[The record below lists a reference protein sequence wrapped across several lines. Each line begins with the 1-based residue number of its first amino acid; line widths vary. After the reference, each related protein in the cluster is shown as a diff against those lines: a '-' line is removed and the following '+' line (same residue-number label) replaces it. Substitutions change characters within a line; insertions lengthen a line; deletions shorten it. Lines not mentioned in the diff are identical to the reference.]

1 MTRSTPVPITTLA
14 RYPLFSESTAAS
26 LPSPLA
32 HLPNRSSSP
41 LFPASPPHTS
51 PSPIASTSAA
61 PTRSQQHPPRAPSI
75 DRERRTSRAK
85 SVRELDSG
93 SIVLATPSADSFSL
107 RSASSVHHDSHVPH
121 SNPTSSP
128 VPSMA
133 ASLSP
138 APDALPSH
146 IALPMA
152 PHLVPSSNL
161 AALPI
166 EQLVA
171 LVMALSEDRDSITAQ
186 LETRQRECEALE
198 TICRDAGVGPGE
210 VDRAKVR
217 ARVVPSEHTPQTT
230 TAGRRPSRSAPIRS
244 REWRIALLPPTEAP
258 PTSSTSDLET
268 SSEQP
273 PASATHLFQVDLD
286 LDDLAEAMGENGFQ
300 VPNAGTDTANEG
312 ASNESATSETDIT
325 PSSTISK
332 ARTGNRGRHASLSSR
347 LFGSILLAGTSSS
360 PPPLPV
366 PDLNSSTAAKDT
378 KKDRRKRSDSAQSS
392 SSVASGTSSIVCNDS
407 VKSDDPTTSPANKGT
422 YEGWIGWKNWRAKEK
437 KSTLASSVFETE
449 TTSSIRSS
457 GGPDEA
463 GSDRVESPTIDV
475 DATTALDEDEL
486 ATPMPKPNR
495 TSDFFALTSPTRPR
509 KGSSTLQPRPNE
521 SVSPPEEPV
530 NSASPPSASILSAI
544 TTATAI
550 SADETSSL
558 VSPTESDTSSASSAT
573 PDRKP
578 CALEGPGSPLL
589 TRPRVPS
596 APSLSHQQAH
606 SASVSAAEGGA
617 SLSRTSSSRSSRSS
631 RQASS
636 TVHDDLSTSAATI
649 EEPVTTIETPVQGLK
664 VVQEDGDTTADA
676 DNSASSISTPSE
688 SLTDASWNA
697 DRTIKARRR
706 VSANLSERKSPALV
720 QAIMTPTAKETP
732 LASAATNPG
741 YVASAKGAFGRA
753 LGFGSTPS
761 SPKMARSLSEG
772 MRRASGASSMQG
784 EPNLTLFPKLPTL
797 SKYSPAAPAALSTP
811 STVVSLSAHATP
823 SVKSPPLMPMTPT
836 ISSSA
841 AIPPTMMELGVI
853 SGEAAPPTL
862 ALHNPTSGQAASA
875 GEEGPMVDR
884 YGFVYDVRSG
894 MKLLR
899 EARKKQ
905 ERSMGNGGSRR
916 VFTDMGH
923 DHDDDN
929 EEDQI
934 VAVPGSKDAGPAVDA
949 VQSQAELDAELEM
962 LREALGIPPPSSSRA
977 SSPTAVRSPTGPRSP
992 VPSLAPS
999 TSTTTSTTPHAP
1011 HLTSSVS
1018 SDRPAT
1024 TASITSPTAP
1034 TSGPQSMKRLLTQ
1047 LREMSDVQDQKRK
1060 LEWDTF
1066 ISKRQ
1071 AKLAKIGSSGMSGS
1085 TNLHNGLE
1093 DGKDSTHSAA
1103 TRKRASRSVVVQ
1115 SDQINAFSNS
1125 SDDEGDKSKSRAT
1138 ADEQAWRCEDLVGVS
1153 QMGVDGKSGKEDW
1166 AEFKQLVRKGVPIAY
1181 RPKIWAECSGANEAR
1196 EPGVYQ
1202 DLLAHKNEEN
1212 QCLNQIDMDCE
1223 LCESRVP
1230 HRVVILIFA
1239 PRAPVGHRTFPTNV
1253 FFAGTGP
1260 GVAKLR
1266 NVLVAYSRHNPLI
1279 GYCQGMNNLTATL
1292 LLTHP
1297 AEEDA
1302 FWVLVCII
1310 EVRSSRQTELHHRV
1324 GFQTEPMILGLSSDC
1339 PQKILPSDYY
1349 TSHLLVSQADQR
1361 VLKTLVVR
1369 LMPDLAAH
1377 LEDLG
1382 VELPAITFG
1391 WFLSL
1396 FTDALPIQ
1404 TLLRIWDLIFV
1415 FGTVM
1420 LFRVAVAILKL
1431 HETEILSCDSAAT
1444 LYALIRAMTTHLY
1457 QVDKLLKIACEDL
1470 KTVIKDREV
1479 STLRMKHVNDL
1490 QQELGIFPEER
1501 RE

>member
-1 MTRSTPVPITTLA
+1 MTLA

-32 HLPNRSSSP
+32 QLPTRSTSP
-41 LFPASPPHTS
+41 LFPASPPDTS

-61 PTRSQQHPPRAPSI
+61 QTGSQVPSRAPSM
-75 DRERRTSRAK
+75 ERRTSRSK
-85 SVRELDSG
+85 SLREPDSG
-93 SIVLATPSADSFSL
+93 SILLPAPSADSFSL
-107 RSASSVHHDSHVPH
+107 HSTSSVHHDNHGYH
-121 SNPTSSP
+121 HNP
-128 VPSMA
+128 A
-133 ASLSP
+133 GSP
-138 APDALPSH
+138 APSMVASLAPSPGALPSH

-152 PHLVPSSNL
+152 PHFLPSSNL
-161 AALPI
+161 AMLPI

-171 LVMALSEDRDSITAQ
+171 LVMALSEDRDSKVAQ
-186 LETRQRECEALE
+186 LEARQRECEALE
-198 TICRDAGVGPGE
+198 TVCRDARVGAGE

-217 ARVVPSEHTPQTT
+217 ARVTPRDTT
-230 TAGRRPSRSAPIRS
+230 EPMTGGRRPSRSAPIRS
-244 REWRIALLPPTEAP
+244 REWRIALLPPPNLTPA
-258 PTSSTSDLET
+258 SSTSAIGPDANSDE
-268 SSEQP
+268 P
-273 PASATHLFQVDLD
+273 PAPTHLSQVDLD
-286 LDDLAEAMGENGFQ
+286 LDDLAEAMGENAFQ
-300 VPNAGTDTANEG
+300 VPNAGADNANEG
-312 ASNESATSETDIT
+312 ASNDSDSPAMDLT

-332 ARTGNRGRHASLSSR
+332 ASSMTKTGNRGRHASLSSR
-347 LFGSILLAGTSSS
+347 LFGSILLAGASS
-360 PPPLPV
+360 PLPPPV
-366 PDLNSSTAAKDT
+366 PDLNSSVIVKDV
-378 KKDRRKRSDSAQSS
+378 KRSRHKRSDSTQSNS
-392 SSVASGTSSIVCNDS
+392 SGASGTSSIVYNDS
-407 VKSDDPTTSPANKGT
+407 VKSDDPATSPANKGP

-449 TTSSIRSS
+449 TTSSIRS
-457 GGPDEA
+457 GGPEDN
-463 GSDRVESPTIDV
+463 GSDRVGSPTIDV
-475 DATTALDEDEL
+475 DPTAVVNEDEL
-486 ATPMPKPNR
+486 ATPMPKSNCN
-495 TSDFFALTSPTRPR
+495 SDFFVPTSPTRPR
-509 KGSSTLQPRPNE
+509 KTSNTCQLRPDVAASTPAEGAGAVP
-521 SVSPPEEPV
+521 STSPL
-530 NSASPPSASILSAI
+530 APSLLSEI

-550 SADETSSL
+550 SADESGSL
-558 VSPTESDTSSASSAT
+558 VSPTESDTSPPSSAT
-573 PDRKP
+573 PDPKP
-578 CALEGPGSPLL
+578 RALDDPGSPIL

-596 APSLSHQQAH
+596 APRLSHQQAQG
-606 SASVSAAEGGA
+606 ASVSATDGRA
-617 SLSRTSSSRSSRSS
+617 SLSRTSSSRSSRQTLS
-631 RQASS
+631 AM
-636 TVHDDLSTSAATI
+636 HDDLSTSAVTI
-649 EEPVTTIETPVQGLK
+649 EEAVTAIESAVQGFK
-664 VVQEDGDTTADA
+664 VVQEDGTTASPAATVDPC
-676 DNSASSISTPSE
+676 ASNISTPPE
-688 SLTDASWNA
+688 SLAEVPLNG
-697 DRTIKARRR
+697 DRTIKSRRR
-706 VSANLSERKSPALV
+706 VSVNLSERKSPALV
-720 QAIMTPTAKETP
+720 QAIMNPAAKDAP
-732 LASAATNPG
+732 PASAFTSPG

-753 LGFGSTPS
+753 LGFGSSPS
-761 SPKMARSLSEG
+761 SPKMTRSLSEG
-772 MRRASGASSMQG
+772 VRCASGASSTQG

-797 SKYSPAAPAALSTP
+797 SKYSPFAPAALSTP
-811 STVVSLSAHATP
+811 STVVSLAAHATP
-823 SVKSPPLMPMTPT
+823 SVTSPPPMPMTPT

-905 ERSMGNGGSRR
+905 ERSSGNGGSRR
-916 VFTDMGH
+916 AFTDMGE
-923 DHDDDN
+923 DDDEN
-929 EEDQI
+929 RI
-934 VAVPGSKDAGPAVDA
+934 VAVPTSKDAGPAVDA
-949 VQSQAELDAELEM
+949 VQSQADLDAELEM
-962 LREALGIPPPSSSRA
+962 LREALGIPPPLSSSA
-977 SSPTAVRSPTGPRSP
+977 SSPTAVRSPVGPRSP

-999 TSTTTSTTPHAP
+999 STENASSTPRAP
-1011 HLTSSVS
+1011 QLTRTVS
-1018 SDRPAT
+1018 SDRPLT
-1024 TASITSPTAP
+1024 TASISSSTAP

-1071 AKLAKIGSSGMSGS
+1071 TKLAKIVFSGMSAS
-1085 TNLHNGLE
+1085 TSLHSGLD
-1093 DGKDSTHSAA
+1093 DGKDSAHSAA
-1103 TRKRASRSVVVQ
+1103 ARKRGPRTVVVQ
-1115 SDQINAFSNS
+1115 SEQINAFSNG
-1125 SDDEGDKSKSRAT
+1125 SDDETSGSRGRAA

-1153 QMGVDGKSGKEDW
+1153 QMGFDGKSGKEDW

-1202 DLLAHKNEEN
+1202 DLLAHKDEEN
-1212 QCLNQIDMDCE
+1212 QCLNQIDMDC
-1223 LCESRVP
+1223 
-1230 HRVVILIFA
+1230 
-1239 PRAPVGHRTFPTNV
+1239 HRTFPTNV

-1266 NVLVAYSRHNPLI
+1266 NVLVAYSRRNPLI

-1310 EVRSSRQTELHHRV
+1310 E
-1324 GFQTEPMILGLSSDC
+1324 
-1339 PQKILPSDYY
+1339 KILPSDYY

-1361 VLKTLVVR
+1361 VLKDLVVR

-1382 VELPAITFG
+1382 VELPTITFG

-1444 LYALIRAMTTHLY
+1444 LYALMRAMTTHLY
-1457 QVDKLLKIACEDL
+1457 QVDKLLKVRWQGLIFIPDHRELMKNLCLQQIVCEDL
-1470 KTVIKDREV
+1470 KAAIKDREV

>member
-1 MTRSTPVPITTLA
+1 MAEGRA

-32 HLPNRSSSP
+32 QLPNRSTSP
-41 LFPASPPHTS
+41 LFPASPPNIS

-61 PTRSQQHPPRAPSI
+61 PTGSQQPSRASS
-75 DRERRTSRAK
+75 RERPTSRSK
-85 SVRELDSG
+85 SLRELDSG
-93 SIVLATPSADSFSL
+93 SILLAAPPADSFSL
-107 RSASSVHHDSHVPH
+107 RSASSLHHDSHIPH
-121 SNPTSSP
+121 PNPTGSP
-128 VPSMA
+128 VPSIA
-133 ASLSP
+133 ASLAP

-152 PHLVPSSNL
+152 PHLLPSSNL

-171 LVMALSEDRDSITAQ
+171 LVMALSEDRDSIIAQ

-198 TICRDAGVGPGE
+198 TICKDAGVGPGE

-217 ARVVPSEHTPQTT
+217 ARVLPSEDTAQTT
-230 TAGRRPSRSAPIRS
+230 TAGWRPSQSAPIRS
-244 REWRIALLPPTEAP
+244 REWRIALLPPPEAP
-258 PTSSTSDLET
+258 STSSTSDFDT

-273 PASATHLFQVDLD
+273 PASATHLSQVDLD
-286 LDDLAEAMGENGFQ
+286 LDDLAEAMGENAFQ
-300 VPNAGTDTANEG
+300 VQNAGTDTANEG
-312 ASNESATSETDIT
+312 TLNESATPAVDIS

-332 ARTGNRGRHASLSSR
+332 GKTGNRGRHASLSSR

-366 PDLNSSTAAKDT
+366 PDPNSLTSAKNI
-378 KKDRRKRSDSAQSS
+378 KKGRHKRSDSAQSS
-392 SSVASGTSSIVCNDS
+392 SSIASGTSSIVCNDS

-422 YEGWIGWKNWRAKEK
+422 YEGWIGWKSWRAKEK
-437 KSTLASSVFETE
+437 KSTLASSVFESE

-457 GGPDEA
+457 GGADEA
-463 GSDRVESPTIDV
+463 GVERVESPTIDV

-495 TSDFFALTSPTRPR
+495 ISDFFALTSPTRPR
-509 KGSSTLQPRPNE
+509 KGSSSLQPRPDE
-521 SVSPPEEPV
+521 VVSPPPEEPV
-530 NSASPPSASILSAI
+530 TYASPPSASILSAI

-550 SADETSSL
+550 SADETSTL

-578 CALEGPGSPLL
+578 RAWEGLGSPIL
-589 TRPRVPS
+589 TRPRIPS

-606 SASVSAAEGGA
+606 SALVSAAEVGA
-617 SLSRTSSSRSSRSS
+617 SLSRTSSSRSSHSS

-636 TVHDDLSTSAATI
+636 AVQDDLSTSAATI
-649 EEPVTTIETPVQGLK
+649 EKPVTTIDTPVQGLK
-664 VVQEDGDTTADA
+664 VVQEDYDTTADV
-676 DNSASSISTPSE
+676 DNSSISTPPE

-697 DRTIKARRR
+697 DRTIKSRRR

-720 QAIMTPTAKETP
+720 QAIMTPAAKETP
-732 LASAATNPG
+732 PASAATNPG

-761 SPKMARSLSEG
+761 SPKMARSFSEG
-772 MRRASGASSMQG
+772 MRRASGVSSTQG

-823 SVKSPPLMPMTPT
+823 SVKSPPPIPMTPT

-853 SGEAAPPTL
+853 SGEPAPPTL
-862 ALHNPTSGQAASA
+862 ALHNPTSGQAASV

-916 VFTDMGH
+916 LFTDMGH
-923 DHDDDN
+923 DDDDDDDK

-962 LREALGIPPPSSSRA
+962 LREALGIPPPLSSRA
-977 SSPTAVRSPTGPRSP
+977 SSPTAVRSPIGSRSP

-999 TSTTTSTTPHAP
+999 TSTTTSTHAP

-1034 TSGPQSMKRLLTQ
+1034 TSGPQSMKRLLIQ

-1060 LEWDTF
+1060 LEWDAF

-1071 AKLAKIGSSGMSGS
+1071 TKLAKIGSSGMSGS
-1085 TNLHNGLE
+1085 TNLHNGLD
-1093 DGKDSTHSAA
+1093 DGKDSTHSAT

-1125 SDDEGDKSKSRAT
+1125 SDDEGDKSKSRTT

-1212 QCLNQIDMDCE
+1212 QCLNQIDMDC
-1223 LCESRVP
+1223 
-1230 HRVVILIFA
+1230 
-1239 PRAPVGHRTFPTNV
+1239 HRTFPTNV

-1310 EVRSSRQTELHHRV
+1310 E
-1324 GFQTEPMILGLSSDC
+1324 
-1339 PQKILPSDYY
+1339 KILPSDYY

-1444 LYALIRAMTTHLY
+1444 LYALMRAMTTHLY

-1470 KTVIKDREV
+1470 KAVIKDREI